1 MKRRFYRLGTPEAA
15 QKRLLRWVKEGKIT
29 VEDIDK
35 EAPSSALLRQTA
47 AKYSPEIKLKP
58 HVNLLRHDVIVQSNG
73 IQKAKGIKKVAA
85 RSKPDF

>member
-1 MKRRFYRLGTPEAA
+1 MKRKFYRLGTPEAT
-15 QKRLLRWVKEGKIT
+15 QKLLLRWIKEGKIT

-35 EAPSSALLRQTA
+35 ESPSSALLRQTA
-47 AKYSPEIKLKP
+47 AKYYPEIKLKP

-73 IQKAKGIKKVAA
+73 IQKSKGIKKVAA

>member
-35 EAPSSALLRQTA
+35 ESPSSALLRQQA
-47 AKYSPEIKLKP
+47 AKYYPEIELKP
-58 HVNLLRHDVIVQSNG
+58 HVNLLRHDVLDQSNG
-73 IQKAKGIKKVAA
+73 IQKTKGVRKVAA
-85 RSKPDF
+85 RSQPDF